1 MSDEEEGGFLSRWS
15 RRKREARV
23 QERRP
28 AADTAAPTDEAKA
41 GAEAPEA
48 AGEPVDLSELPPVES
63 LTAES
68 DFSAFMRKGVP
79 TELKTAAL
87 RKLWLSDPA
96 IREYK
101 TLADYDWDFNAPGY
115 GALLPTDDVKKL
127 VDMVLKPR
135 SSEPKPEAVPG
146 ADAPAEAS
154 APLDVAEGAPP
165 RLESGPAEPVPVDTV
180 RLTDPAHPIPEPP
193 PVEEPSRIDSRLEGE
208 RIGRTEPP
216 EGDRQIRKR
225 RHGGAIPS

>member
-1 MSDEEEGGFLSRWS
+1 MSEEEEGGFLSRWS

-28 AADTAAPTDEAKA
+28 DEATPAAAPNA
-41 GAEAPEA
+41 APEA
-48 AGEPVDLSELPPVES
+48 VPAAAEEPVDPAELPPVDS

-68 DFSAFMRKGVP
+68 DFTAFMRKGVP
-79 TELKTAAL
+79 SELKTAAL

-96 IREYK
+96 IRDYK

-135 SSEPKPEAVPG
+135 QPAPAPEADAASVADVAA
-146 ADAPAEAS
+146 ADAPVSEMPEA
-154 APLDVAEGAPP
+154 APE
-165 RLESGPAEPVPVDTV
+165 PAMPDTV
-180 RLTDPAHPIPEPP
+180 RLTDPRHPVAELPAPA
-193 PVEEPSRIDSRLEGE
+193 PSPRADSRLEGE
-208 RIGRTEPP
+208 RIGADAPP
-216 EGDRQIRKR
+216 DGDRQFRKR

>member
-1 MSDEEEGGFLSRWS
+1 MSEEEEGGFLSRWS

-23 QERRP
+23 QELRP
-28 AADTAAPTDEAKA
+28 DAAPPATAP
-41 GAEAPEA
+41 GAAPEA
-48 AGEPVDLSELPPVES
+48 VPVAAEEPVDPAELPPVDS
-63 LTAES
+63 LTADS
-68 DFSAFMRKGVP
+68 DFTTFMRKGVP

-96 IREYK
+96 IRDYK

-135 SSEPKPEAVPG
+135 QPDPAPEA
-146 ADAPAEAS
+146 EA
-154 APLDVAEGAPP
+154 ATVADVAA
-165 RLESGPAEPVPVDTV
+165 LEVSAADMPVSQTPETVPEPAMPDTV
-180 RLTDPAHPIPEPP
+180 RLTDPRQ
-193 PVEEPSRIDSRLEGE
+193 PVAELPVPSPAPRADSRLESE
-208 RIGRTEPP
+208 RIGADAPP
-216 EGDRQIRKR
+216 DGDRQFRKR